1 MKKLIFLLLI
11 ITFLCEN
18 GFADEVEVS
27 AQEFFGDEKKK
38 ITHLKGNVDIKR
50 KNDRLQS
57 NQAYIY
63 FDKKNKPN
71 KMQVLGDVRFWLTLE
86 NNRKIEGTSNEAIYL
101 PHIQE
106 YQLLGNVIVKEPA
119 QNNEVKGDK
128 IIIRYKDGYINVIG
142 NKKKPARLIFKLEKE
157 QQ

>member
-1 MKKLIFLLLI
+1 MKNLIFLLLI
-11 ITFLCEN
+11 ILLLHKN
-18 GFADEVEVS
+18 GFADEIEVN
-27 AQEFFGDEKKK
+27 AQEFMGDEKKK

-50 KNDRLQS
+50 KGDRLQS

-63 FDKKNKPN
+63 FDNKNKPN
-71 KMQVLGDVRFWLTLE
+71 KMQAVGNVQFWLTLE
-86 NNRKIEGTSNEAIYL
+86 NNRKIEGTCNEVVYL
-101 PHIQE
+101 PNIEE

-119 QNNEVKGDK
+119 QNNEIRGDK

-142 NKKKPARLIFKLEKE
+142 NSNKPARLIFKLDKE